1 MEADFSGYATRADIK
16 CSDGRTITADAF
28 KHQDTLEVP
37 LVWMHN
43 HDSPMNILG
52 HAILEHRGSEHP
64 DGAGVY
70 CYGYFNNT
78 EAGVT
83 TKELVHNKDV
93 KALSIYANGLLEKTK
108 SVLHGMI
115 REVSV
120 VLSGAN
126 PGAFI
131 DNIQLAH
138 SEDNIETLA
147 DEAIIYT
154 GLEIE
159 HTAGDDGEPVVKHV
173 AGDQTATSTDGS
185 ESIEDVYDAMSDK
198 EKEVVHF
205 MIGAAMEAAS
215 TGGDGVTH
223 SADGAD
229 EVVEP
234 GTEVTD
240 EAAAT
245 AAAEAEAAATAA
257 AGAAADD
264 GTDAGAAAGGDGTTN
279 SDTTHTEE
287 GDLAH
292 MEGNGDMTRNQF
304 EQNGTTGGGT
314 MTAIDTSKRISHGDL
329 EKIVA
334 AAQAP
339 GGSFKAGVLAHAQE
353 YGIENIDLLFPDAKA
368 ITETPQWISRRMDWV
383 ASVIGGTK
391 ASPFANV
398 KTILADIT
406 ADEAR
411 AKGYTKG
418 GRKLEEVF
426 SLLARSTRPATI
438 YKKQKLDRDDM
449 LDITDINVVSWL
461 KAEMRLM
468 IEEELAR
475 AILVGDGRPSNHPD
489 KVKDPAGAIDGIG
502 IRSVFLDDDLYSI
515 KKELPSNVDS
525 KTVVKELVRAMDDYR
540 GSGNPTMYI
549 SRTSLTDMMLEEDR
563 FGRPL
568 YANRGELADKVG
580 VGSIVTIDLFSE
592 YDGLFAIIVS
602 LQDYTVGSNK
612 GGELTSFED
621 FDIDFNQY
629 KYLQETRLSGGLT
642 RPFSAIVVSRANGI
656 SATPTAPSF
665 DGDTETITI
674 PTVAHIEYRIDGE
687 VVTGDVVITEQTT
700 VEAFALAGYY
710 IPAGTTRSWSFQ
722 V

>member
-1 MEADFSGYATRADIK
+1 MEEADADFSGYATRADIK
-16 CSDGRTITADAF
+16 CSDGRTITPDAF
-28 KHQDTLEVP
+28 KHQDTLKVP

-52 HAILEHRGSEHP
+52 HAILEHRDGTHP
-64 DGAGVY
+64 DGAGIY
-70 CYGYFNNT
+70 CYGYFNTET
-78 EAGVT
+78 EAGKT
-83 TKELVHNKDV
+83 TKALVHNGDV
-93 KALSIYANGLLEKTK
+93 ESLSIYANQLLEKSK

-131 DNIQLAH
+131 DNIRIAH
-138 SEDNIETLA
+138 SEDDIEELA
-147 DEAIIYT
+147 DQAIIYT

-159 HTAGDDGEPVVKHV
+159 HTGSDDGSASVSHAGDNANNSNDDGETV
-173 AGDQTATSTDGS
+173 
-185 ESIEDVYDAMSDK
+185 EDIYNAMSQK

-205 MIGAAMEAAS
+205 MIGAAVEAVS
-215 TGGDGVTH
+215 TGGEGVMH

-229 EVVEP
+229 EGNESGDEGDEGDESNTANAEDEEP
-234 GTEVTD
+234 
-240 EAAAT
+240 EAGN
-245 AAAEAEAAATAA
+245 AEGDKPNDDT
-257 AGAAADD
+257 GSGDD
-264 GTDAGAAAGGDGTTN
+264 GTN
-279 SDTTHTEE
+279 SDTNNDE
-287 GDLAH
+287 GDLTH
-292 MEGNGDMTRNQF
+292 MEGNGDMSRNQF
-304 EQNGTTGGGT
+304 EHNGTNGGGT
-314 MTAIDTSKRISHGDL
+314 MTAIDTSKRISHADL
-329 EKIVA
+329 EKIVEA
-334 AAQAP
+334 AKRP
-339 GGSFKAGVLAHAQE
+339 GGSFKEGVIAHAAE
-353 YGIENIDLLFPDAKA
+353 YGIDNIELLFPDAKA
-368 ITETPQWISRRMDWV
+368 ITETPQWISRRMEWV
-383 ASVIGGTK
+383 SSVINGTK
-391 ASPFANV
+391 KSPFAKV
-398 KTILADIT
+398 KTLLADIT

-418 GRKLEEVF
+418 NRKMEEVF
-426 SLLARSTRPATI
+426 SLLQRTTSPGTI

-475 AILVGDGRPSNHPD
+475 AILVGDGRPANHPD

-515 KKELPSNVDS
+515 KKELPSNVDG
-525 KTVVKELVRAMDDYR
+525 KTVVKELVRAMDEYR
-540 GSGNPTMYI
+540 GSGAPTMYI
-549 SRTSLTDMMLEEDR
+549 GRTSLTDIMLEEDR

-580 VGSIVTIDLFSE
+580 VGNIVTIDLFSE

-602 LQDYTVGSNK
+602 LNDYTVGTNA

-642 RPFSAIVVSRANGI
+642 KPFSAIVVSRAAGT
-656 SATPTAPSF
+656 ARTPLTPSYDGTAH
-665 DGDTETITI
+665 EITI
-674 PTVAHIEYRIDGE
+674 PTVTGIEYRIDGD
-687 VVTGDVVITEQTT
+687 VVTGDVAITEQTD
-700 VEAFALAGYY
+700 VYAFATAGNY
-710 IPAGTTRSWSFQ
+710 IPAGTPRSWSYQ
-722 V
+722 Y